1 MLIFKKNSLFVEK
14 LQTFR
19 FSVLKKHKKV
29 AKRKTKWRCF
39 FLKKICK
46 IIQVTAI
53 SCARDYMVDTSDS
66 PPTPVSVLGLEIHTR
81 SLGSLAHIDVQ
92 YNHGQK

>member
-1 MLIFKKNSLFVEK
+1 MDIFWGKC
-14 LQTFR
+14 
-19 FSVLKKHKKV
+19 
-29 AKRKTKWRCF
+29 W
-39 FLKKICK
+39 K
-46 IIQVTAI
+46 IIQAI
-53 SCARDYMVDTSDS
+53 AIPCTRDYMVDTSDS